1 MKRALKALIIG
12 LCVLA
17 FAFSGA
23 VTALAQGSAGDAVP
37 ASETDGTSART
48 ESLELFLPSSPEQF
62 LPLNSPNDV
71 AISDDYIAVADGNKI
86 YVYDRA
92 AQTYSTFTGTAGL
105 TYSSLCF
112 YDTYLFFVPSGSET
126 YITYFDCAAI
136 EGGAIGEESTQQL
149 KDSSSASIPCSSFI
163 LNGRALYYAT
173 ITSNTV
179 SIFCRDLDPETLT
192 AGERGDDLAPSNNAN
207 TAPYFTVYSGQ
218 VYFSLNTGEASIYS
232 VDNSLATPRYTTYFS
247 VYSFAISDST
257 CYYSSIDNNHYFYM
271 ATGSDGDKQLMDSDG
286 SAISGVSAIEAY
298 DGDLYLVTGA
308 SVKEYAPTSSA
319 YTGWEIA
326 QYSAGRRR
334 LGAGADA
341 LSLQGSHLT
350 VADPA
355 NRRVLLYN
363 TDSEAYSSVSVSELG
378 SDFFVCAGAEN
389 FLVCN
394 SSVVRLY
401 GYDGQMVTTAP
412 QEDAF
417 DGDILDC
424 AYSYGAY
431 YLLTNTGKTYRIAN
445 GTLDS
450 AHGELPSSAT
460 AVTADIEGNLW
471 VFSPTSNAMT
481 CYTAEQFMGAEAIGE
496 EQKAISFTQGE
507 TIADVLIDYA
517 GNAYAL
523 TADSVLCKST
533 DSAENPIS
541 ETPLGLS
548 SFVSYADDAQAVAF
562 AFGFETGDAY
572 ILTDSGFIVK
582 WSYGIESLD
591 NIAADGAYDALT
603 GAAASDAYSGV
614 LVTVSQD
621 AVAVL
626 LDESAFSADMQ
637 TLPTDGYARAGSLSD
652 SANSG
657 KPITGVRAFDILGVG
672 TVVALYEYVPGQ
684 TEAGSDYVPTQRNY
698 TLCLVLEG
706 GLQSVEQDSYYTA
719 ETSVGYTTNAVGLYN
734 LPLMRTG
741 SAAYRLELPKG
752 TQVTVLGRISCAA
765 SAEGGWGLD
774 ADHCFVSCTVDGQ
787 TVYGFL
793 PAPYVS
799 AAPPAGTAGSG
810 TEDITFRYLKQQQIT
825 LSDGETL
832 TILGTADEEGNV
844 YATYEY
850 RGVTYGGKVALSLL
864 GEESVSG
871 ENTTRPLLEGSSV
884 TLYNTERLTVYG
896 GPDENG
902 LVRVSYT
909 LNGRN
914 YTALISE
921 DLLADASDFGTW
933 VLVAVTIVT
942 AAVLAS
948 ACYLVLRKPPMITPP
963 LSAEEAESGADGD
976 GADGEADGAD
986 RPAEERER
994 PSDDGEEE

>member
-71 AISDDYIAVADGNKI
+71 AISDDYIAVADSRTSG
-86 YVYDRA
+86 
-92 AQTYSTFTGTAGL
+92 AQTYGVIYVFDRENGTYAEYLSTENVRF
-105 TYSSLCF
+105 SSLCF
-112 YDTYLFFVPSGSET
+112 YGNILLFVPSGSET
-126 YITYFDCAAI
+126 YIHYLDC
-136 EGGAIGEESTQQL
+136 
-149 KDSSSASIPCSSFI
+149 SSAENGSYATATRLTDTESSPITCNSFVA
-163 LNGRALYYAT
+163 NGSSLYYAT
-173 ITSNTV
+173 LVGGTV
-179 SIFCRDLDPETLT
+179 NIYSGTLSATDGTLT
-192 AGERGDDLAPSNNAN
+192 AQTDGISLFSQNEVSAS
-207 TAPYFTVYSGQ
+207 PYFSVYNGQ
-218 VYFSLNTGEASIYS
+218 VYFSAENTIHTVSTAASRVFTTTYS
-232 VDNSLATPRYTTYFS
+232 VYA
-247 VYSFAISDST
+247 FAIVADV
-257 CYYSSIDNNHYFYM
+257 CYYSS
-271 ATGSDGDKQLMDSDG
+271 TDG
-286 SAISGVSAIEAY
+286 SHYVYKTGTGATDPQLTAFSNVIAVEEY
-298 DGDLYLVTGA
+298 GDQLYFAVAGSEA
-308 SVKEYAPTSSA
+308 SVKQVSTADEA

-326 QYSAGRRR
+326 QYSSGARR
-334 LGAGADA
+334 LGSGAA
-341 LSLQGSHLT
+341 SLSMQGSNLIF
-350 VADPA
+350 ADPA
-355 NRRVLLYN
+355 NSRVLVYDTLAQTY
-363 TDSEAYSSVSVSELG
+363 TSVAVDDLG
-378 SDFFVCAGAEN
+378 GSFFVCTGQED
-389 FLVCN
+389 FLVSNGSTVCLYAYGGT
-394 SSVVRLY
+394 RLLSLDY
-401 GYDGQMVTTAP
+401 SN
-412 QEDAF
+412 F
-417 DGDILDC
+417 DGSVTDA

-431 YLLTNTGKTYRIAN
+431 YLVTDTGATYRVTENGIDPQSGSLGSGTVPDAIA
-445 GTLDS
+445 
-450 AHGELPSSAT
+450 
-460 AVTADIEGNLW
+460 ADIGGDLW
-471 VFSPTSNAMT
+471 VQVGNTAYRYTEDAFLSQNANHT
-481 CYTAEQFMGAEAIGE
+481 
-496 EQKAISFTQGE
+496 GE
-507 TIADVLIDYA
+507 TVLLGAGVTDILIDYA
-517 GNAYAL
+517 GNVYGL
-523 TADSVLCKST
+523 TADRVLMNGTS
-533 DSAENPIS
+533 D

-603 GAAASDAYSGV
+603 GAAASDAYSGI

-774 ADHCFVSCTVDGQ
+774 ADYCFISCTVDGQ

-832 TILGTADEEGNV
+832 TILGAADEEGNV

>member
-62 LPLNSPNDV
+62 LPLNSPTDYAVNENYI
-71 AISDDYIAVADGNKI
+71 AISEGKTIYLYDKTAADGYIKFTDEYEVASLNLYEYDGGTYLYYVSRQSGSLNQIRYIRCDTEEFATQKPTDTGSGTCYRFVI
-86 YVYDRA
+86 GNGYVCFVDASKYVYL
-92 AQTYSTFTGTAGL
+92 TTINGL
-105 TYSSLCF
+105 TISSDNKQIF
-112 YDTYLFFVPSGSET
+112 YDGSE
-126 YITYFDCAAI
+126 IYFAVTDGSIFFSAGKVI
-136 EGGAIGEESTQQL
+136 KEVQTESA
-149 KDSSSASIPCSSFI
+149 SSADWLTTEKQIGSFI
-163 LNGRALYYAT
+163 VPDKNKKTCYYAT
-173 ITSNTV
+173 V
-179 SIFCRDLDPETLT
+179 ETLNNT
-192 AGERGDDLAPSNNAN
+192 LFLCESGKERAVSDSNDNAIQNISALHCYGGILYLIEGDTVRAFTENGFSDYQITQYGDQTNRLGENASSLSLYGDTLLIADTQNRRILQYRGGTYSVAASVSSPEIICAGHNSFAVYGNSSSLSIYEAGEAGSYSLVYPFPSPLQNIIGIAYSFGSYYALASNGTTYVFTPTENGSYSMQSGNIAVSGTSMRSLAAGIDGNLYVLSGDDNVYRYNA
-207 TAPYFTVYSGQ
+207 TEF
-218 VYFSLNTGEASIYS
+218 L
-232 VDNSLATPRYTTYFS
+232 TT
-247 VYSFAISDST
+247 T
-257 CYYSSIDNNHYFYM
+257 
-271 ATGSDGDKQLMDSDG
+271 
-286 SAISGVSAIEAY
+286 SAH
-298 DGDLYLVTGA
+298 
-308 SVKEYAPTSSA
+308 TS
-319 YTGWEIA
+319 
-326 QYSAGRRR
+326 
-334 LGAGADA
+334 
-341 LSLQGSHLT
+341 
-350 VADPA
+350 
-355 NRRVLLYN
+355 
-363 TDSEAYSSVSVSELG
+363 
-378 SDFFVCAGAEN
+378 
-389 FLVCN
+389 
-394 SSVVRLY
+394 
-401 GYDGQMVTTAP
+401 VTTFN
-412 QEDAF
+412 DSVT
-417 DGDILDC
+417 DIL
-424 AYSYGAY
+424 
-431 YLLTNTGKTYRIAN
+431 
-445 GTLDS
+445 
-450 AHGELPSSAT
+450 
-460 AVTADIEGNLW
+460 V
-471 VFSPTSNAMT
+471 
-481 CYTAEQFMGAEAIGE
+481 
-496 EQKAISFTQGE
+496 
-507 TIADVLIDYA
+507 DYA
-517 GNAYAL
+517 GNVYGL
-523 TADSVLCKST
+523 TADGILKNGTGASG
-533 DSAENPIS
+533 S

-603 GAAASDAYSGV
+603 GAAASDAYSGI

-637 TLPTDGYARAGSLSD
+637 TLPTDGYARAGSLSN

-657 KPITGVRAFDILGVG
+657 KPITGVKAYEIEGVG

-774 ADHCFVSCTVDGQ
+774 ADYCFVSCTVDGQ

-832 TILGTADEEGNV
+832 TILGAADEEGNV

-986 RPAEERER
+986 RPAEEREH

>member
-62 LPLNSPNDV
+62 LPLNSPTDY
-71 AISDDYIAVADGNKI
+71 AINENYIAVSEGNTIYLYDKTSKDGYKTFTDEYEVASLNLYEYDGGTYLYYVSRQSGSLNQIRYIRCDTEDFATQEPTDTGSGTCYRFVIGNGYVCFVDASK
-86 YVYDRA
+86 YVYLTTID
-92 AQTYSTFTGTAGL
+92 GL
-105 TYSSLCF
+105 TIAQENRQI
-112 YDTYLFFVPSGSET
+112 FFDGSDIYFAVSESG
-126 YITYFDCAAI
+126 
-136 EGGAIGEESTQQL
+136 
-149 KDSSSASIPCSSFI
+149 
-163 LNGRALYYAT
+163 T
-173 ITSNTV
+173 I
-179 SIFCRDLDPETLT
+179 
-192 AGERGDDLAPSNNAN
+192 
-207 TAPYFTVYSGQ
+207 
-218 VYFSLNTGEASIYS
+218 YFSAGRTIKQVQSDS
-232 VDNSLATPRYTTYFS
+232 FNSADWLTTEETVGSFS
-247 VYSFAISDST
+247 VQDNAQKI
-257 CYYSSIDNNHYFYM
+257 CYYSTSGTENNTLRFCNGSEDQ
-271 ATGSDGDKQLMDSDG
+271 AIKGSDGN
-286 SAISGVSAIEAY
+286 AIENVSALHCYNET
-298 DGDLYLVTGA
+298 LYLISNAAICAFTADGFTDYQITQYGDQTNRLGENASSLSLYGDTLLIADTQNGRILQYRGGAYSVAA
-308 SVKEYAPTSSA
+308 SVSSPEIICAGQDSFAVFGNSSSFSIYEADETGSYSLVYLFPTSLQNIIGIA
-319 YTGWEIA
+319 YSFGSYYALTSNGTTYVFTPDA
-326 QYSAGRRR
+326 VAGY
-334 LGAGADA
+334 
-341 LSLQGSHLT
+341 SLQTGSI
-350 VADPA
+350 
-355 NRRVLLYN
+355 
-363 TDSEAYSSVSVSELG
+363 SVSGTSMRSLA
-378 SDFFVCAGAEN
+378 AGIDGNLYVLSGDNNVYRYNAAE
-389 FLVCN
+389 FL
-394 SSVVRLY
+394 
-401 GYDGQMVTTAP
+401 TT
-412 QEDAF
+412 
-417 DGDILDC
+417 
-424 AYSYGAY
+424 
-431 YLLTNTGKTYRIAN
+431 T
-445 GTLDS
+445 S
-450 AHGELPSSAT
+450 AHTSVAT
-460 AVTADIEGNLW
+460 FNDSVTDI
-471 VFSPTSNAMT
+471 
-481 CYTAEQFMGAEAIGE
+481 
-496 EQKAISFTQGE
+496 
-507 TIADVLIDYA
+507 LIDYA
-517 GNAYAL
+517 GNVYGL

-591 NIAADGAYDALT
+591 NIEADGAYNALT
-603 GAAASDAYSGV
+603 GAAASDAYSGI

-637 TLPTDGYARAGSLSD
+637 TLPTDGYARAGSLSN

-657 KPITGVRAFDILGVG
+657 KPITGVKAYEIEGVG

-774 ADHCFVSCTVDGQ
+774 ADYCFVSCTVDGQ

-832 TILGTADEEGNV
+832 TILGAADEEGNI

-948 ACYLVLRKPPMITPP
+948 ACHLVLRKPPMITPP